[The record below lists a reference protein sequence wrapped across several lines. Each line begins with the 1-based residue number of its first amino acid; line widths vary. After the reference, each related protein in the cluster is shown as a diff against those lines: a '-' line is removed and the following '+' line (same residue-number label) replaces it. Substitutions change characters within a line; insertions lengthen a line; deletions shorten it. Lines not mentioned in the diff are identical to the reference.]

1 MHRRSTITVS
11 LSLEK
16 WMILKEMDEC
26 GVASWEQMAEMEE
39 R

>member
-1 MHRRSTITVS
+1 
-11 LSLEK
+11 LSWPLEEKYEK